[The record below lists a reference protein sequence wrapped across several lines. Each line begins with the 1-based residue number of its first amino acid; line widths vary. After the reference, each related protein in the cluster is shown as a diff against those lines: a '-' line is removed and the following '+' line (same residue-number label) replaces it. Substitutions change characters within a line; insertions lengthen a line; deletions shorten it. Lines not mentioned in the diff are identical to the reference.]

1 MQLDKAE
8 LIAQQSKFQAEVA
21 IKEKLTILAKY
32 EEL

>member
-21 IKEKLTILAKY
+21 IKEKLTI
-32 EEL
+32 